1 MTDMDVEE
9 FKSRLQKY
17 RQQTFRTAPGLRIQ
31 TPGEAVNFVN
41 ERGFVFF
48 WPIKGIRFPSL
59 WTANAGDRVVADDH
73 DDPGHITWD
82 WKDSMLGKKQWYYGR
97 ILKRKNA
104 MASLESFPYFYALTP
119 NYGEYEVDYLT
130 QYQQGLLTAESKA
143 IYEALLFNG
152 PMDTL
157 TLRKTSRMTSET
169 SANRFQRALDQL
181 QVEMKILPVGIS
193 EAGAW
198 KYAFIYDIVA
208 RHFPW
213 IETEAGKISESV
225 ARAYLLTRSMVSL
238 GAEETS
244 RIRSL
249 FRWSEIELQRA
260 VIRICEQKTLD
271 LTQTCL
277 EGKPSLFLNEL
288 L

>member
-1 MTDMDVEE
+1 MDIDELKNRIQE
-9 FKSRLQKY
+9 Y
-17 RQQTFRTAPGLRIQ
+17 QQHTFRTTSDRRIH
-31 TPGEAVNFVN
+31 TPEQAVDFVN

-48 WPIKGIRFPSL
+48 WPITGVRFPSL
-59 WTANAGDRVVADDH
+59 WAAVAGDRKVPDNH
-73 DDPGHITWD
+73 DDPAHITWD
-82 WKDSMLGKKQWYYGR
+82 WKDSLLGKKQWYYGR

-104 MASLESFPYFYALTP
+104 MASLEAFPYFYALTP
-119 NYGEYEVDYLT
+119 NYGEYEVDYLN

-143 IYEALLFNG
+143 IYEALLYNG
-152 PMDTL
+152 PLDTL
-157 TLRKTSRMTSET
+157 TLRKTSRMSSET

-198 KYAFIYDIVA
+198 KYAFVYDIVA

-213 IETEAGKISESV
+213 IEPDAGKITEPE
-225 ARAYLLTRSMVSL
+225 ARAYLLKQFMLSVGAGQTSHIRSM
-238 GAEETS
+238 
-244 RIRSL
+244 

-260 VIRICEQKTLD
+260 AARLADQKMLELSAVTLD
-271 LTQTCL
+271 
-277 EGKPSLFLNEL
+277 GKPALVLNNL

>member
-1 MTDMDVEE
+1 M
-9 FKSRLQKY
+9 
-17 RQQTFRTAPGLRIQ
+17 RIQ
-31 TPGEAVNFVN
+31 TPDEAVNFVN

-48 WPIKGIRFPSL
+48 WPITGTRFPSL
-59 WTANAGDRVVADDH
+59 WAAVAGDRGVADDH
-73 DDPGHITWD
+73 DDPGQITWD
-82 WKDSMLGKKQWYYGR
+82 WKDCMLGKKQWYYGR

-104 MASLESFPYFYALTP
+104 MASLDAFPYFYALTP

-152 PMDTL
+152 PLDTI
-157 TLRKTSRMTSET
+157 TLRKTSRMTNES
-169 SANRFQRALDQL
+169 SASRFQRALDQL

-213 IETEAGKISESV
+213 IEARAGEINEPE
-225 ARAYLLTRSMVSL
+225 ARAYLLTRFMISMGL
-238 GAEETS
+238 EEKS
-244 RIRSL
+244 HIRSM
-249 FRWSEIELQRA
+249 FHWSEVELQRA
-260 VIRICEQKTLD
+260 VIRVIDEKMIDLD
-271 LTQTCL
+271 QIDLD
-277 EGKPSLFLNEL
+277 GKPSLAIREL